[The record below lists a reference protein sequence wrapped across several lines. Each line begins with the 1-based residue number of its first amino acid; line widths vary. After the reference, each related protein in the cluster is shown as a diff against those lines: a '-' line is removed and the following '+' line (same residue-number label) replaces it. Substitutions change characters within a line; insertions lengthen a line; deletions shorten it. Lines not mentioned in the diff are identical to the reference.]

1 MGILTSPVLGVEHMS
16 SARVKM
22 DELLVCWASQ
32 KETAKLLRGY
42 LEAVAADQP
51 LEKPGSLFQTLSSS
65 PSSSSSLPL
74 SPRSPSPL
82 KSPVGHTAGPAGLSH
97 RSPTSKG
104 HWSPNLSPRIERFER
119 FLSPEKRS
127 PSRSSGISEE
137 SSRSRPP
144 EASRKVA
151 EEGRAKVS
159 REDIPHF
166 WIKGEGGRG
175 RGRPIPRDSLEE
187 RRQEMEALF
196 ERHPDGLGVDDF
208 VPVTKTLCGFPSFFN
223 AVLYKRIFARSQQA
237 QSLAAAQVQEGVDSE
252 GSPIGQEGGA
262 DELPPD
268 ARIPLALF
276 EEFWKD
282 EIERYDHIDRFF
294 RLVKKPENQ
303 FIEKDDLQPFIRELL
318 LYHPG
323 LEFLEAHPDF
333 HPKYATTVT
342 TRIFYIVNTSR
353 CGRISQGELRRSNL
367 VEVFNTVDEEE
378 DINKVTE
385 YFSYEHFYVVF
396 CRFYELDAD
405 RDGRLSG
412 EDLIKY
418 GEHGLSRLI
427 VDRIMSVG
435 PRPFPQGRRNEDGSD
450 PRATMTYEDYVYFM
464 LSEEDRGNEHSLRYW
479 FACVDLD
486 GDGRIGHMEMRLF
499 YDNQVHR
506 MESLG
511 HEVVPFEDVVC
522 QMWDMLKL
530 GDRTYVTLQDFLRPE
545 ALKVGG
551 VFFDAL
557 FNLNKFIGFEQRDP
571 FAERQRRNDPFETDW
586 DRFAFHDY
594 NRLAAEDER
603 DVGDSTD
610 IDGSDEWMVTDDDDG
625 DDDVLG
631 RLGQDGIATAE
642 APF

>member
-1 MGILTSPVLGVEHMS
+1 M
-16 SARVKM
+16 
-22 DELLVCWASQ
+22 
-32 KETAKLLRGY
+32 
-42 LEAVAADQP
+42 
-51 LEKPGSLFQTLSSS
+51 
-65 PSSSSSLPL
+65 
-74 SPRSPSPL
+74 
-82 KSPVGHTAGPAGLSH
+82 
-97 RSPTSKG
+97 
-104 HWSPNLSPRIERFER
+104 ER
-119 FLSPEKRS
+119 
-127 PSRSSGISEE
+127 
-137 SSRSRPP
+137 
-144 EASRKVA
+144 
-151 EEGRAKVS
+151 
-159 REDIPHF
+159 
-166 WIKGEGGRG
+166 
-175 RGRPIPRDSLEE
+175 
-187 RRQEMEALF
+187 LF

-208 VPVTKTLCGFPSFFN
+208 VTVTKTLCGFPSFFN
-223 AVLYKRIFARSQQA
+223 AVLYKRIYARGQMK
-237 QSLAAAQVQEGVDSE
+237 SLAETQGENKEPATAEGQD
-252 GSPIGQEGGA
+252 GSSVGA
-262 DELPPD
+262 DELPAD
-268 ARIPLALF
+268 ARIPLSLF
-276 EEFWKD
+276 AEFWKD
-282 EIERYDHIDRFF
+282 EIETYDYIDRFF
-294 RLVKKPENQ
+294 RLVKKPNNSS
-303 FIEKDDLQPFIRELL
+303 IEKDDLQPFIRELL

-353 CGRISQGELRRSNL
+353 CGRISQSELRKSNL

-405 RDGRLSG
+405 RDGRLSR
-412 EDLIKY
+412 EDLMKY
-418 GEHGLSRLI
+418 GEHGLSHLI

-450 PRATMTYEDYVYFM
+450 PRASMTYEDYVYFM

-499 YDNQVHR
+499 YESQVHR

-530 GDRTYVTLQDFLRPE
+530 GDRTYVTLQDFLKPE

-603 DVGDSTD
+603 DVGDPTD
-610 IDGSDEWMVTDDDDG
+610 IDGSDDWIVTDDDEDN
-625 DDDVLG
+625 DDVLG
-631 RLGQDGIATAE
+631 RLGQDGATVE